1 MVSETSVLLFGDLKG
16 LPLRPRTGLWA
27 NRSLDEGG
35 VFAGVFPRPPGD
47 LGGVLLGLSKTLE
60 PVDSRPLCWFGD

>member
-47 LGGVLLGLSKTLE
+47 LGGVLLGL
-60 PVDSRPLCWFGD
+60 